1 MMVISKTKKKG
12 ILTNDLPNIQ
22 QNQWKIDEQ
31 LCLTVC
37 FPKEDFII
45 KKRQKYRFL
54 EAYQLIEK
62 ELRKVELHS
71 PNFDSGSDYPQLHCK
86 ELRLAIELKI

>member
-1 MMVISKTKKKG
+1 MPI
-12 ILTNDLPNIQ
+12 IQ
-22 QNQWKIDEQ
+22 QNQRKIDKQ
-31 LCLTVC
+31 LRLTVC
-37 FPKEDFII
+37 FPKEDFIT
-45 KKRQKYRFL
+45 KKKQKYRFL

-71 PNFDSGSDYPQLHCK
+71 PNFESGSYYPLLHCR